1 MPSLQFALAAKCL
14 LWKSAML
21 HGRPRIVLLM
31 LTLSAGVAAQ
41 DYKRVFGDDISGQ
54 YVATGTA
61 VEVRGWVW
69 TNESG
74 TYYNVDLP
82 SARPEIRID
91 TAALPADQRLLLTQK
106 CFSARQS
113 AGGCSAIVRGVV
125 TKLDDRPGL
134 VAHALELEPK

>member
-1 MPSLQFALAAKCL
+1 
-14 LWKSAML
+14 
-21 HGRPRIVLLM
+21 M

-41 DYKRVFGDDISGQ
+41 NYKRVFGGDISGQ
-54 YVATGTA
+54 YVVTGTA

-74 TYYNVDLP
+74 TYYNVGLP
-82 SARPEIRID
+82 SARPEMRID

-125 TKLDDRPGL
+125 ARFDDRPGL
-134 VAHALELEPK
+134 FAHTLELEPK

>member
-1 MPSLQFALAAKCL
+1 
-14 LWKSAML
+14 ML

-82 SARPEIRID
+82 GRRSRID

-125 TKLDDRPGL
+125 TKLDDRPRL
-134 VAHALELEPK
+134 VAHALELEPN